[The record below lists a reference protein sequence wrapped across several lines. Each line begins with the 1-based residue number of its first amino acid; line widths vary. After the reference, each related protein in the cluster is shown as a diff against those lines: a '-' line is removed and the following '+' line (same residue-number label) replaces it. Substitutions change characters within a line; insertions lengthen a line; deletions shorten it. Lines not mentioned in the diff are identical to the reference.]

1 MKKIPSRTQHIITLS
16 SHAEKLMETGETVF
30 VKKGTVFIR
39 AGKPSD
45 YCYIVKSG
53 KVVST
58 EAFSNGKIRDGLIMV
73 EGSLVG
79 EAFVLLGE
87 MCPTNFKAIEDSH
100 LVKISRQQLIRH
112 LSANPELYTIIIE
125 SLSKKLLSTMDEVRQ
140 MAGCNV
146 TWRICNLLLVFAQHY
161 GKDVD
166 GMVCID
172 TNISQQHIA
181 YLLYLNRITVVRVFK
196 KLQDKNLLV
205 RIDKHYYIP
214 DMDAFKA
221 YMELAAYS
229 DKV

>member
-1 MKKIPSRTQHIITLS
+1 MTDIPKRSQHIIKLS
-16 SHAEKLMETGETVF
+16 HHINKLMEIGEPIF
-30 VKKGTVFIR
+30 IKRGTTFIR
-39 AGKPSD
+39 AGKPND

-58 EAFSNGKIRDGLIMV
+58 EAYSNGKIRNGLIMD
-73 EGSLVG
+73 EGSMVG
-79 EAFVLLGE
+79 EAYVLLDE
-87 MCPTNFKAIEDSH
+87 VCPTNFKTVEDSH
-100 LVKISRQQLIRH
+100 LVRISRQQLIQH
-112 LSANPELYTIIIE
+112 LNANPELHAVIIE

-146 TWRICNLLLVFAQHY
+146 TWRICNLLLVFTQHY
-161 GKDVD
+161 GKDVGD
-166 GMVCID
+166 MVCID

-196 KLQDKNLLV
+196 KLQDKKLLA
-205 RIDKHYYIP
+205 RIDKRYYIT